1 MDCSFWSLFMIV
13 ALYWKMS
20 YYWQRY
26 TWCSCPC
33 LLVSLSSYSTHHIT
47 HAHVKYDKAIKA
59 STPPTCKPSQR
70 AHYFF
75 WEALH
80 LEINVI
86 IFAIWKMHYDL
97 RKCVGLLRW
106 QYIFDNDGEDEDQHR
121 RKNII
126 QKDFIFYI
134 HAYILIGKYL
144 FTYIEKNMHEYKNW
158 W

>member
-1 MDCSFWSLFMIV
+1 MQLWIAAFEVYLWWWHYIE
-13 ALYWKMS
+13 KMS

-59 STPPTCKPSQR
+59 STPTTCKPSQR

-80 LEINVI
+80 LENNVI
-86 IFAIWKMHYDL
+86 IFAISKMHYDL

-106 QYIFDNDGEDEDQHR
+106 QYNFFDDDGEDEDQHR
-121 RKNII
+121 RK
-126 QKDFIFYI
+126 
-134 HAYILIGKYL
+134 ILYKRILY
-144 FTYIEKNMHEYKNW
+144 TYIEKNMHEYKNW